1 MGKQAIQTYLPET
14 QAEQL
19 DKEAEQLD
27 MSRAEYMRQMVMA
40 GRLMFKTGKLD
51 TELLNDLVE
60 TNGTERLEQDVETLD
75 DDISQQIL
83 SILPSDEDRSM
94 TEDEIRLE
102 IFGNQDEQES
112 KIEKTLKALNEQG
125 MVRRAFEG
133 GFVTNER
140 KN

>member
-1 MGKQAIQTYLPET
+1 MGKRTMQTTIPET
-14 QAEQL
+14 QAEQI
-19 DKEAEQLD
+19 DKEIEQFD
-27 MSRAEYMRQMVMA
+27 MSQAKYMRQMVMA
-40 GRLMFKTGKLD
+40 GRLVFKTGKLD

-60 TNGTERLEQDVETLD
+60 TNGTERLEQDIETLD

-83 SILPSDEDRSM
+83 SILPNDEDRSM

-112 KIEKTLKALNEQG
+112 KIEETLKALNEQG

-133 GFVTNER
+133 GFVANE
-140 KN
+140 

>member
-1 MGKQAIQTYLPET
+1 MGGSKFQTYFPEE
-14 QAEQL
+14 QAERIEEEI
-19 DKEAEQLD
+19 DQLD
-27 MSRAEYMRQMVMA
+27 MSQTDYVRQMMLA
-40 GRLMFKTGKLD
+40 GRLVFKTGKLD
-51 TELLNDLVE
+51 KELLDDLVE

-112 KIEKTLKALNEQG
+112 KIKETLKALDEQG
-125 MVRRAFEG
+125 MVGRVFDG
-133 GFVTNER
+133 GFVTNE
-140 KN
+140 

>member
-1 MGKQAIQTYLPET
+1 MGKERKFQTNIPEK
-14 QAEQL
+14 QAERI
-19 DKEAEQLD
+19 DEEIEQLD
-27 MSRAEYMRQMVMA
+27 MSNAEYIRQMVMA
-40 GRLMFKTGKLD
+40 GRLVFKTGKLD
-51 TELLNDLVE
+51 TELLDDLVE

-83 SILPSDEDRSM
+83 SILPSDEGRSM

-133 GFVTNER
+133 GFVTNE
-140 KN
+140 

>member
-1 MGKQAIQTYLPET
+1 MGKKKRMSTSLPEK
-14 QAEQL
+14 QAERI
-19 DKEAEQLD
+19 EEEVEQLD
-27 MSRAEYMRQMVMA
+27 MSKSEYIRQMVMA
-40 GRLMFKTGKLD
+40 GRLVFKTGKLD
-51 TELLNDLVE
+51 TELLDDLVE

-83 SILPSDEDRSM
+83 SILPSDEGRSM

-125 MVRRAFEG
+125 MVRRAFQG
-133 GFVTNER
+133 GFVTDE
-140 KN
+140 